1 MGLRVEPSFLALNGV
16 IFFHMLLCTSECPKT
31 GLPTCTQRTPNE
43 FYKNIIVEH
52 HKPARIQAMIY
63 LRDIIK
69 TWAHYGEFLIRLLQ
83 PQDSVVGYD
92 SFQFN
97 EQV

>member
-1 MGLRVEPSFLALNGV
+1 
-16 IFFHMLLCTSECPKT
+16 
-31 GLPTCTQRTPNE
+31 
-43 FYKNIIVEH
+43 
-52 HKPARIQAMIY
+52 MIY

-97 EQV
+97 EQVWSLAFKSQL